1 MGVMQT
7 LTASGTA
14 ELSAPVRE
22 EEISVP
28 AGIDAAMVD
37 AIDRVR
43 APLRHWPTAIS
54 ELYHKEVVRRLY
66 REQHFLF
73 LLGLLICLGSIVV
86 DIMINPQMAGLGTVL
101 RVLAVA
107 PLVMFGMIAGARG
120 WTSLVA
126 FFVGASPIAFIAVLL
141 HLSAQMPPDLAPR
154 YVTATFL
161 VVGLANIILP
171 YSLRGLILFDCAALL
186 VTTAMFGVRGLDV
199 LAYNFDFLLIFALV
213 AAATLPLA
221 WRFEKLR
228 QGNFLLTL
236 RARIAGRE
244 LLKANRALH
253 TLSETDPL
261 TGIANRRSFERRFD
275 SAILAPGS
283 DGRRTDRI
291 ALMMIDL
298 DHFKAFNDSHG
309 HQAGDYC
316 LTLVAETLDTLFKD
330 AGGIVARYGG
340 EEFIGAVR
348 SSDPEIAA
356 NLAEEVRRTIAS
368 VLTPVEDTG
377 RPMVTASIGVGV
389 APASAQL
396 PREEL
401 IEMADAALYA
411 AKEQGRNQVDI
422 VEAEPAFADASMAR

>member
-14 ELSAPVRE
+14 EFSEPVRE
-22 EEISVP
+22 EEVSVP

-43 APLRHWPTAIS
+43 APLRHWPKAIAN
-54 ELYHKEVVRRLY
+54 LYHKEVVRRLY

-73 LLGLLICLGSIVV
+73 LLGLLICLGSIIV
-86 DIMINPQMAGLGTVL
+86 DILVNPQMAGIGAVL

-107 PLVMFGMIAGARG
+107 PLVMIGMIAGARG

-171 YSLRGLILFDCAALL
+171 YSLRGLIVFDCAALL
-186 VTTAMFGVRGLDV
+186 VTTAMFATRGLDV
-199 LAYNFDFLLIFALV
+199 LAYNFDSLLVFALV
-213 AAATLPLA
+213 AGATLPVA
-221 WRFEKLR
+221 GRFEKLR
-228 QGNFLLTL
+228 QENFLLTL

-261 TGIANRRSFERRFD
+261 TGIANRRCFERQFD
-275 SAILAPGS
+275 TAILAPGK
-283 DGRRTDRI
+283 DGRGADRI

-316 LTLVAETLDTLFKD
+316 LSLVAEALDALFKD
-330 AGGIVARYGG
+330 TSGIVARYGG
-340 EEFIGAVR
+340 EEFVGAVR
-348 SSDPEIAA
+348 ARDATIVN
-356 NLAEEVRRTIAS
+356 NLAEEVRQTIAS
-368 VLTPVEDTG
+368 VLTPVDETD
-377 RPMVTASIGVGV
+377 RPMVTASIGVGI

-411 AKEQGRNQVDI
+411 AKEQGRNRVDM
-422 VEAEPAFADASMAR
+422 VEAEPAFGNAATGR